1 MSSYHHVLLRA
12 EGEVIDYPEI
22 GTIDSSLSMNSR
34 WQVGSYGTKRLD
46 DRSVAVNASSGW
58 GFRCNYGNA

>member
-1 MSSYHHVLLRA
+1 M
-12 EGEVIDYPEI
+12 IDYLEI
-22 GTIDSSLSMNSR
+22 GMIDSALSMNSR